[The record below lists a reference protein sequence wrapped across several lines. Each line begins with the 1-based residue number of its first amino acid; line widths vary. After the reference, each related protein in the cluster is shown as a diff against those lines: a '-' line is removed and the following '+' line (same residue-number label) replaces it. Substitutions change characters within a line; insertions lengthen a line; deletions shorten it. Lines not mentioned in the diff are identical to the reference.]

1 MATLDDI
8 LTTQK
13 NGVVAINN
21 LSESLNSLYA
31 AYVSSI
37 GNKTSTSISSAT
49 TVVTGTARLVSFNV
63 TTTGSSNGTIFDSY
77 SATVTNAT
85 GTGTAATL
93 TYNGYGLFAVNDL
106 ITVVGMNPS
115 GYNTT
120 NATVTAVTNTTV
132 TFANATSSAFVSG
145 GTVINS
151 TASRIVAAIPQTI
164 GNFVVGSYFKKGI
177 TVLPGTSQVVTVN
190 YYTS

>member
-21 LSESLNSLYA
+21 LSEALNSFYA

-63 TTTGSSNGTIFDSY
+63 TTAGSAGIIYDSL

-85 GTGTAATL
+85 GTGNYATL
-93 TYNGYGLFAVNDL
+93 TYNGYKIFSIGDL

-120 NATVTAVTNTTV
+120 NAPVTGVTDTTV
-132 TFANATSSAFVSG
+132 TYQNATSSAFVSG
-145 GTVINS
+145 GVLLNS
-151 TASRIVAAIPQTI
+151 TASRIIAAIPNTVNNFTI
-164 GNFVVGSYFKKGI
+164 GSYFKRGI
-177 TVLPGTSQVVTVN
+177 TVLPGASQVVTIN

>member
-49 TVVTGTARLVSFNV
+49 TVVTGTSRLVSLNV
-63 TTTGSSNGTIFDSY
+63 TTAGSAGTIYDSL

-93 TYNGYGLFAVNDL
+93 TYNGYGVFAIGDL
-106 ITVVGMNPS
+106 ITVVGMNPA

-120 NATVTAVTNTTV
+120 NATVTAITNTTV
-132 TFANATSSAFVSG
+132 TYANATSSAFVSG
-145 GTVINS
+145 GTLLNS
-151 TASRIVAAIPQTI
+151 TSSRIVAAIPATI
-164 GNFVVGSYFKKGI
+164 GNWPIGSYFKKGI
-177 TVLPGTSQVVTVN
+177 TVLPGASQVVTVN

>member
-21 LSESLNSLYA
+21 LSEALNSFYA

-63 TTTGSSNGTIFDSY
+63 TTAGSAGIIYDSL

-85 GTGTAATL
+85 GTGNYATL
-93 TYNGYGLFAVNDL
+93 TYNGYKIFSIGDL

-120 NATVTAVTNTTV
+120 NATVTGITNTTV
-132 TFANATSSAFVSG
+132 TYANATSSAFVSG
-145 GTVINS
+145 GILLNS
-151 TASRIVAAIPQTI
+151 TASRIIAAIPAAVNNFTI
-164 GNFVVGSYFKKGI
+164 GSYFKRGI
-177 TVLPGTSQVVTVN
+177 TVLPGASQVVTIN

>member
-49 TVVTGTARLVSFNV
+49 TVVTGTSRLVSLNV
-63 TTTGSSNGTIFDSY
+63 TTAGSAGTIYDSL

-93 TYNGYGLFAVNDL
+93 TYNGYGVFAIGDL
-106 ITVVGMNPS
+106 ITVVGMNPA

-120 NATVTAVTNTTV
+120 NATVTAITNTTV
-132 TFANATSSAFVSG
+132 TYANATSSAFVSG
-145 GTVINS
+145 GTLLNS
-151 TASRIVAAIPQTI
+151 TSYRIVAAIPATI
-164 GNFVVGSYFKKGI
+164 GNWPIGSYFKKGI
-177 TVLPGTSQVVTVN
+177 TVLPGASQVVTVN

>member
-21 LSESLNSLYA
+21 LSEALNSFYT

-63 TTTGSSNGTIFDSY
+63 TTAGSAGIIYDSL

-85 GTGTAATL
+85 GTGTSATL
-93 TYNGYGLFAVNDL
+93 TYNGYGLFSIGDL

-120 NATVTAVTNTTV
+120 NAPVTGVTDTTV
-132 TFANATSSAFVSG
+132 TYQNATSSAFVSG
-145 GTVINS
+145 GILLNS
-151 TASRIVAAIPQTI
+151 TASRIIAAIPAAVNNFTI
-164 GNFVVGSYFKKGI
+164 GSYFKRGI
-177 TVLPGTSQVVTVN
+177 TVLPGASQVVTIN

>member
-21 LSESLNSLYA
+21 LSESLTSFYA
-31 AYVSSI
+31 AYLSSI
-37 GNKTSTSISSAT
+37 GNKTSTSISSAS
-49 TVVTGTARLVSFNV
+49 TVVTGTSRLVSFNV
-63 TTTGSSNGTIFDSY
+63 TTAGSSNGTIFDSY

-93 TYNGYGLFAVNDL
+93 TYNGYGLFAVGDL

-120 NATVTAVTNTTV
+120 NATVTGITNTTV
-132 TFANATSSAFVSG
+132 TYANATSSAFVSG
-145 GTVINS
+145 GTVVNS
-151 TASRIVAAIPQTI
+151 TASRIIAAIPQTV
-164 GNFVVGSYFKKGI
+164 GNFAVGSYFKKGI
-177 TVLPGTSQVVTVN
+177 TVIPGTGQVVTVN

>member
-13 NGVVAINN
+13 NGVIAINN

-37 GNKTSTSISSAT
+37 GNKTSSSISAAAT
-49 TVVTGTARLVSFNV
+49 IVTGTARLVSFNV
-63 TTTGSSNGTIFDSY
+63 TTAGSAGTIYDSL

-85 GTGTAATL
+85 GNGTSATL
-93 TYNGYGLFAVNDL
+93 TYNGYGYFAVGDL

-120 NATVTAVTNTTV
+120 NATVTGITNTTV
-132 TFANATSSAFVSG
+132 TYANATSSAFVSG
-145 GTVINS
+145 GTLLNS
-151 TASRIVAAIPQTI
+151 TASRIIAAIPAVI
-164 GNFVVGSYFKKGI
+164 GNYQIGSYFKKGI
-177 TVLPGTSQVVTVN
+177 TVLPGASQVVTVN